1 MGGSAYFDYAGLDTG
16 ASAAGRA
23 VQSSA
28 ADSDRLTRE
37 DMVAAIEAQ
46 PAPVVSVKDINEG
59 QEARKVKVSSQ
70 TY

>member
-1 MGGSAYFDYAGLDTG
+1 M
-16 ASAAGRA
+16 
-23 VQSSA
+23 
-28 ADSDRLTRE
+28 TRE